1 MQPVSG
7 LFFDFRLLLFQLL
20 DDTALLYGAPDG
32 QRVVHGGFLAAID
45 TETDISWLERYTDNV
60 LCGIGYDLP
69 VECRGGGFPFPDD
82 GQAERRDK
90 VLAIGIGIYLVQE
103 VPRPSPGEVVIPV
116 VYEPESFFQFFYEVE
131 LSCGDDSGN
140 VIDFAYGCQHAAD
153 VSPAVAACRTGMQG
167 FA

>member
-32 QRVVHGGFLAAID
+32 QRVVHGGFLTAVD
-45 TETDISWLERYTDNV
+45 TETGKGTCRDV

-90 VLAIGIGIYLVQE
+90 VLAVGIGVYLVQE

-116 VYEPESFFQFFYEVE
+116 MDKPEPFSQFLYAVE

-140 VIDFAYGCQHAAD
+140 VVDFAYGGQHAAD
-153 VSPAVAACRTGMQG
+153 VSPTVAACRTGMQG